1 MTDFQAILQNPPE
14 SSRGMTRWWW
24 YGCAVEEQ
32 EIDRELNMMKEA
44 GIGGVELQIL
54 YPIHRDDPE
63 KGIQNVPYFSPRFF
77 ELVGYAAHRCKELGL
92 RFDFT
97 PGSSWP
103 YGGPPIT
110 QEYAMQ
116 SALPYQIDIQ
126 GPCTYEHDFTTQFTG
141 EVCAASIGK
150 MENCRMLPETV
161 QDVTQN
167 FTDKYLFNWP
177 WGTQM
182 QPVEIPEGPHK
193 LTMFVINR
201 YRMMA
206 LKPCPNADGMV
217 MDHCSAAAFDR
228 FFGHMVEPLVQR
240 LGNDLGSLFCDSI
253 ECDGHNWSGV
263 LLEEFEKRR
272 GYSLKP
278 YIYALWGDMGE
289 ITGDIRYDYF
299 RTMSELTIE
308 NFFQRFTQWSNQRNH
323 TTRIQAHGTWGDIL
337 KVYACAD
344 IPEGETFGEH
354 DKLECNTIHRRL
366 AASSGHVYG
375 KNIIS
380 NESFTWLKVP
390 RFTETL
396 QDLKAAVDA
405 IFLDGMN
412 MIVNHGYAYS
422 PEQLGMRGWPFYASC
437 NINHTAGWWP
447 LYHHVARYI
456 QSCSAMLREGNAVSD
471 IAIYLPQADVWADNL
486 LSDIHLAMKL
496 EERIGRKTAD
506 RINKAGYW
514 FDYLNDEAVCSLGDI
529 TPQGL
534 HIQSNFYHTIL
545 LLQCTRLPLETATR
559 IAAFVRAG
567 GTLIADGIPNRSCGL
582 VEGKTDHER
591 VRSLMAALFN
601 GDCGKGRV
609 FLVQDK
615 DQDLIQCLRTQVT
628 PDVQIEKNDTV
639 GFVHRRR
646 GEQDLYFLSNIA
658 KEPVSTAMTFYQV
671 SGGFQVLCAES
682 GKKLPVQKVEEQD
695 GCLTVTLEFQPMQSL
710 YFVFSPEY
718 KKEDIW
724 VEQAEHP
731 VETREILNWNLTVN
745 DRDYG
750 ETPKPLLWNTV
761 EGLEWYSGLGIYSSK
776 FQWMP
781 DDVHAQ
787 RVELELEDLHCTA
800 SVYVN
805 GRFCGDIW
813 KMPYTVDITPAL
825 QTGENTIRLEVRSTV
840 INAMLSPETK
850 EAEKE
855 EPALLEQWP
864 YFGETINDH
873 LRHRYFNWRER
884 EYFQTPQP
892 SGLGGAVRLLFYR

>member
-1 MTDFQAILQNPPE
+1 MTDFKALLRNPPE
-14 SSRGMTRWWW
+14 AARGMTRWWW
-24 YGCAVEEQ
+24 YGCAVEEK
-32 EIDRELNMMKEA
+32 EIDRELNLMKEA

-54 YPIHRDDPE
+54 YPLHRDDRE
-63 KGIQNVPYFSPRFF
+63 KGVQNVPYFSPRFF
-77 ELVGYAAHRCKELGL
+77 ELTGYAAHRCRELGL

-126 GPCTYEHDFTTQFTG
+126 GPCTYAHDFTTQFTG
-141 EVCAASIGK
+141 EVCAASLGK
-150 MENCRMLPETV
+150 MENSRMLPETV
-161 QDVTQN
+161 RDVTGA

-182 QPVEIPEGPHK
+182 KAVEVPEGPHK
-193 LTMFVINR
+193 LTIFVINR

-206 LKPCPNADGMV
+206 LKPCPNADGLV

-240 LGNDLGSLFCDSI
+240 LGDDLGSLFCDSI

-289 ITGDIRYDYF
+289 ATGDIRYDYF

-308 NFFQRFTQWSNQRNH
+308 NFFQRFTAWSKERGH

-366 AASSGHVYG
+366 ASSSGHIYG
-375 KNIIS
+375 KQIIS

-422 PEQLGMRGWPFYASC
+422 PELAGPRGWPFYASC

-456 QSCSAMLREGNAVSD
+456 QSCSALLREGVPVSD
-471 IAIYLPQADVWADNL
+471 IAVYLPQADVWAENL

-496 EERIGRKTAD
+496 EERIGRETAD

-514 FDYLNDEAVCSLGDI
+514 FDYLNDEAVCSLGSI
-529 TPQGL
+529 TPAGL
-534 HIQSNFYHTIL
+534 CIETNCYRTIL
-545 LLQCTRLPLETATR
+545 LLQCTRLPLE
-559 IAAFVRAG
+559 AAGRLVEFVRAG
-567 GTLIADGIPNRSCGL
+567 GTLIADGVPCRSCGL

-591 VRSLMAALFN
+591 VRALMDELFGGGCGRGRAIRVENKEQAL
-601 GDCGKGRV
+601 
-609 FLVQDK
+609 L
-615 DQDLIQCLRTQVT
+615 QCLHAQVK
-628 PDVQIEKNDTV
+628 PDVRVEKNDTV
-639 GFVHRRR
+639 GFVHRRC
-646 GEQDLYFLSNIA
+646 GEQELYFFSNISREA
-658 KEPVSTAMTFYQV
+658 VRTALTFYQV
-671 SGGFQVLCAES
+671 SGGFRVLCAES
-682 GKKLPVQKVEEQD
+682 GRELPVQGAEKR
-695 GCLTVTLEFQPMQSL
+695 GGRLSVTLQFKPMQSL
-710 YFVFSPEY
+710 YFVFSPEL
-718 KKEDIW
+718 KPGEVW
-724 VEQAEHP
+724 VQEADAP
-731 VETREILNWNLTVN
+731 CACREVSGWLLTV
-745 DRDYG
+745 DGKGYG
-750 ETPKPLLWNTV
+750 ETPAPQLWNTV
-761 EGLEWYSGLGIYSSK
+761 PGLEWYSGLGTYSAA
-776 FQWMP
+776 FHWTA
-781 DDVHAQ
+781 DEGVR
-787 RVELELEDLHCTA
+787 RVELALENLHCTA
-800 SVYVN
+800 SVYINEV
-805 GRFCGDIW
+805 FCGDIW
-813 KMPYTVDITPAL
+813 KLPYTADITPAL
-825 QTGENTIRLEVRSTV
+825 REGENTVRLEVRSTV

-850 EAEKE
+850 AMEQE
-855 EPALLEQWP
+855 EPALLEEWP

-873 LRHRYFNWRER
+873 LRQRYFNWRER

-892 SGLGGAVRLLFYR
+892 SGLGGSVRLLLYQ